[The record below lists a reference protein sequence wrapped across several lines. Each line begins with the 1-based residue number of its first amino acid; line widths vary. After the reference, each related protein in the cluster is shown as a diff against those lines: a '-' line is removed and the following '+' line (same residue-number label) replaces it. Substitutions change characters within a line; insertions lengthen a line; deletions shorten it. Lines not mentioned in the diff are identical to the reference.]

1 MHGLNGFSTA
11 VSYRRGMADAAKLQV
26 LIARTA
32 EEVRAIQ
39 HLRFR
44 AEVECQGRSPAF
56 VDHDARRIDDPA
68 DRGAL
73 HVYLT
78 QGGKVA
84 AAVRVI
90 VGPATGMPALTRERM
105 GLSAFSSLPE
115 LVVSLTEHL
124 VVDPEIDDS
133 RNMRLLM
140 SAAYKIATAKK
151 SVFDFTHAGAG
162 DIAMLERLGYRRL
175 GEGFEDEAGG
185 MRLPLVLPTGDLAHM
200 VQVRSPYQSIAR
212 TLDHDA
218 APVNWFNR
226 TFPEATSSAH
236 PASMDEEA
244 FWSMLTRK
252 LNQVPHHGVPLLVGL
267 EFRDACRFLK
277 LATVTACA
285 DGQRIVA
292 KGDVGNELFV
302 LLSGAVEVRD
312 GSRRVASF
320 GRGAIFG
327 EMAYLNAEPRSADVV
342 AVEPSELLILT
353 QDTMQ
358 KAMEKIPA
366 VAARILHNLSMILV
380 ERLRETT
387 DRYVKLS
394 DRQAAA

>member
-11 VSYRRGMADAAKLQV
+11 VSYVQGMADAANLQV

-32 EEVRAIQ
+32 EEVRVIQ
-39 HLRFR
+39 QLRHR
-44 AEVECQGRSPAF
+44 VSVELQGRSPAF
-56 VDHDARRIDDPA
+56 VEEKARRIDDPA

-78 QGGKVA
+78 HSGRVA

-90 VGPATGMPALTRERM
+90 VGPAADMPALTRARM
-105 GLSAFSSLPE
+105 GLAAFDALPG

-124 VVDPEIDDS
+124 VVDPEVDDN
-133 RNMRLLM
+133 RMMRLLM

-151 SVFDFTHAGAG
+151 SVFDFTHSAAAE
-162 DIAMLERLGYRRL
+162 IAMLERLGYRRL
-175 GEGFEDEAGG
+175 GDGFEDEAGG
-185 MRLPLVLPTGDLAHM
+185 MRVPLVLPTGDLAHM

-212 TLDHDA
+212 TLTIDPE
-218 APVNWFNR
+218 PVNWFNR
-226 TFPEATSSAH
+226 SFPQATSNAH
-236 PASMDEEA
+236 PATMDEEA

-267 EFRDACRFLK
+267 DYRDACRFLK
-277 LATVTACA
+277 LATVIACA
-285 DGQRIVA
+285 EGERIVA
-292 KGDVGNELFV
+292 KGDVGNELYV
-302 LLSGAVEVRD
+302 LLSGAVDVSDEA
-312 GSRRVASF
+312 RRVASF

-327 EMAYLNAEPRSADVV
+327 EMAYLNAEPRTADVV
-342 AVEPSELLILT
+342 AKEPSELLVLT

-358 KAMEKIPA
+358 KAMEKMPA
-366 VAARILHNLSMILV
+366 VAARILHNLSLILV

-387 DRYVKLS
+387 SQYVKLS
-394 DRQAAA
+394 NTRAAA